1 MGAGPL
7 QAGRDDSESPL
18 ARGDALEEGREW
30 LLQDLRRREVWG
42 GEKGAHRE
50 VRGSKNDEAA
60 SEPAREF
67 GIVLRRSRVEWCF
80 LQTCVSRHSRNGLRD
95 RPVGCLCLEASFLEW
110 LFHHSVSV

>member
-18 ARGDALEEGREW
+18 ARRDALEEGREG
-30 LLQDLRRREVWG
+30 LLQELRRREVWG

-67 GIVLRRSRVEWCF
+67 GIVLRRSRVERCF
-80 LQTCVSRHSRNGLRD
+80 LQTCVFFFSSRRRHTRCSRD
-95 RPVGCLCLEASFLEW
+95 WSSDVCS
-110 LFHHSVSV
+110 SD